1 MTPIKKLPT
10 ARKSTGQFEVN
21 YQKKDNVTL
30 CKPAHRSKPGS
41 KALLEIRRC
50 QKSTELLIPKASFTR
65 LIREIAQDYCVNYK
79 FQVAALGA
87 FQEAAEVLFFIPF
100 PIQSAAN
107 PLAFL

>member
-50 QKSTELLIPKASFTR
+50 QKSTELLIPKASFAR

-87 FQEAAEVLFFIPF
+87 LKFIIDAIILSDF
-100 PIQSAAN
+100 SD
-107 PLAFL
+107 